1 MQMNTTEIGRAKL
14 LLLNVYGL
22 LTSNTS
28 PTLELVRNTDSWGEK
43 KKEKKK
49 EIQILR
55 PYPRPAE
62 SESAFLTRPP
72 ADL

>member
-1 MQMNTTEIGRAKL
+1 MNTTEIGRAKF

-28 PTLELVRNTDSWGEK
+28 PTLELVTNTDSWGEK
-43 KKEKKK
+43 KKK